1 MEQYLGK
8 RVLMKYNSATASI
21 VEAKI
26 LEVSDNGRYVK
37 VKYLTGSTNIYWL
50 PIKDYEIIDTLS
62 DVNVEDLYGL
72 V

>member
-1 MEQYLGK
+1 
-8 RVLMKYNSATASI
+8 
-21 VEAKI
+21 
-26 LEVSDNGRYVK
+26 LEVSDNGRYFK

-62 DVNVEDLYGL
+62 DVNVEDSYGL